1 MLVRVWDLED
11 FYHYERFENAKFSNR
26 IRVAPEQQQK
36 MWCYVCVC
44 ETHGPT
50 FAEWLEAELAR
61 YYAYKP
67 YIYEFMKMTRERM
80 CKWSMSFQSDSQKHE
95 QIWK

>member
-36 MWCYVCVC
+36 MLCVCVC
-44 ETHGPT
+44 ETHRST
-50 FAEWLEAELAR
+50 FA
-61 YYAYKP
+61 K
-67 YIYEFMKMTRERM
+67 
-80 CKWSMSFQSDSQKHE
+80 
-95 QIWK
+95 